1 MSAKQVM
8 KIIFFSLVVQII
20 LPAFMPY
27 AQRTD
32 NDHAESPACIEI
44 QHHSVPFS
52 LAMRE
57 KEEDEH
63 EEDVPAPASIRLIID
78 FNYHTS
84 GLNEWHAS
92 LCKPLHFDTHY
103 DHQPPLFNLFCRLI
117 I

>member
-8 KIIFFSLVVQII
+8 QIILFSLVFQIA

-27 AQRTD
+27 AQSTNDRT
-32 NDHAESPACIEI
+32 EWPACIEI

-63 EEDVPAPASIRLIID
+63 EEDIPAVAPIRLIID

-84 GLNEWHAS
+84 GLNELHAS
-92 LCKPLHFDTHY
+92 LCKPIDFGIHY
-103 DHQPPLFNLFCRLI
+103 DHQPPLFNLFCRLVI
-117 I
+117 